1 MPIYEYK
8 CKKCGKKFEL
18 RLGFFH
24 DKKDLKCPECGC
36 DDPDRV
42 FSPFATGSAGGGSYS
57 APSSSCSS
65 TGFS

>member
-8 CKKCGKKFEL
+8 CKKCGDKFEL

-24 DKKDLKCPECGC
+24 NKKSVRCPKCGS

-42 FSPFATGSAGGGSYS
+42 YSPFLTDSHSGG
-57 APSSSCSS
+57 SSCSTS
-65 TGFS
+65 RFR